1 MITREMAW
9 RVFAAEFNASRLEIK
24 GEGDKAPSH
33 LISPLGA
40 SVNRLFVVGVLTDI
54 DNIGSEEEPMWRA
67 RITDPTGT
75 FYLSSGQ
82 YQPEATAALAKIQAP
97 KFVAVVGKTRTYSP
111 EEGTMYVSIRP
122 EKVRVVDAA
131 VRDLWVL
138 ETCKA
143 TMKRVKAVKLAKDMS
158 QPTAEALVEKGVS
171 PILADG
177 IIKAM
182 DHYGEIDLKRYEEA
196 VVRSVKYLLPETEG
210 GMAVHEETSDVPEE
224 IDDEPEESID
234 KEKVILQFVE
244 SLDKTGKGA
253 PWDDIVKA
261 AEKVNISRDELD
273 EVTNSLL
280 DKGLV
285 YEPSLGKMKI
295 I

>member
-1 MITREMAW
+1 MIAREMAW
-9 RVFAAEFNASRLEIK
+9 RVFAAEFNSSRLEIK

-33 LISPLGA
+33 LVTPLGA
-40 SVNRLFVVGVLTDI
+40 AINRIFVVGVLTDI

-67 RITDPTGT
+67 RIQDPTGT

-82 YQPEATAALAKIQAP
+82 YQPEATAALSKIHPP

-122 EKVRVVDAA
+122 EKVRIVDAA

-143 TMKRVKAVKLAKDMS
+143 TIKRIDALKEAKEMS
-158 QPTAEALVEKGVS
+158 QPTAEALVKLGFNQT
-171 PILADG
+171 LADG
-177 IIKAM
+177 VIKAM
-182 DHYGEIDLKRYEEA
+182 DHYGEVDLQRYKDSVIDSL
-196 VVRSVKYLLPETEG
+196 KYLLPETQG
-210 GMAVHEETSDVPEE
+210 GLAVHEEVSDMPEE
-224 IDDEPEESID
+224 IEDEPEESID
-234 KEKVILQFVE
+234 KEKVVLQFVE
-244 SLDKTGKGA
+244 GLDKTGKGA

-261 AEKVNISRDELD
+261 AEKANIGRDELD
-273 EVTNSLL
+273 EITNSLL

-285 YEPSLGKMKI
+285 YEPALGRMKI